1 MISLVNGPLF
11 FNIFINNLFLFIKTT
26 ILLNYA
32 NDDTI
37 YFSDKNANIVVNK
50 LRDDFT
56 IISQWF
62 YENYTVLNPNKC
74 H

>member
-11 FNIFINNLFLFIKTT
+11 FNIFINNLLLFIETT

-32 NDDTI
+32 NDDTM

-50 LRDDFT
+50 LRDDFA